1 MGVTEESDKNGCD
14 DSVGSGKGDNVV
26 CEKQCHVVLED
37 TYLNQDQYSNNDEY
51 EVVTRLALKHGTV
64 LQGDENEIFEQLSLF
79 ACRREK
85 QQ

>member
-1 MGVTEESDKNGCD
+1 M
-14 DSVGSGKGDNVV
+14 
-26 CEKQCHVVLED
+26 LED

-85 QQ
+85 